1 MAATSLAEQLQKLS
15 VPQATVYKDD
25 RVKASLL
32 FNPKKAALKDRD
44 TFYEIGLSG
53 LHELIS
59 LYEGFRLYEDTLFSI
74 SSKDFERAVQTKE
87 VNENLDQTIEKFL
100 LQLSPYLLLKS
111 AQKALEWLVNRYHI
125 HQYNVDA
132 VMALILPYHET
143 KIFVR
148 FVQFLIIKD
157 SSRWAWLKPI
167 PKNAVPLT
175 KQVMYNQCVSNPE
188 TLHFIAKNTLKYV
201 QEYGERAN
209 QLNTVFAFFCS
220 TAIGSMNTSKKVTEA
235 TISALLPTLVKALDS
250 PITDFRSSAYVVLGF
265 LSTKAKIK
273 PDTINVIV
281 GKMLTTEF
289 DLSYDAVLLINLL
302 YTNQEHVT
310 KLSDVILNDMSDDI
324 MVKLCEHLKKF
335 VELKINIQPFTLAL
349 LSGILPIILSDIEEF
364 RRFCQLPVILIDEV
378 DLKGQQ
384 PEKIIK

>member
-15 VPQATVYKDD
+15 VPQATVYKDHKK
-25 RVKASLL
+25 KASLL
-32 FNPKKAALKDRD
+32 FNPNEAAAKDRD
-44 TFYEIGLSG
+44 TFYEIGISG
-53 LHELIS
+53 LNELIS
-59 LYEGFRLYEDTLFSI
+59 LHEGFRLYEDTLFNV
-74 SSKDFERAVQTKE
+74 SSKDFERAMQTKE
-87 VNENLDQTIEKFL
+87 VNDNLDQTIEKFL
-100 LQLSPYLLLKS
+100 LQLSPYLVLQS
-111 AQKALEWLVNRYHI
+111 AHKALEWLVNRYHI
-125 HQYNVDA
+125 HQYNVDT

-148 FVQFLIIKD
+148 FVQLLIIKK
-157 SSRWAWLKPI
+157 SSRWVWLKSI
-167 PKNAVPLT
+167 QKNGVPLT

-209 QLNTVFAFFCS
+209 QLNTVFAHFCS
-220 TAIGSMNTSKKVTEA
+220 TAIGAMNTSKKVTEA
-235 TISALLPTLVKALDS
+235 MISALMPTLVKALES

-273 PDTINVIV
+273 PNTINVIV
-281 GKMLTTEF
+281 NKMLTTEF
-289 DLSYDAVLLINLL
+289 DLSYDVVLLINLL
-302 YTNQEHVT
+302 YTNQKHMT

-324 MVKLCEHLKKF
+324 MINLCGHLKKL

-349 LSGILPIILSDIEEF
+349 LSGILPIILSDLEEF
-364 RRFCQLPVILIDEV
+364 RRFCKVPVILIDEV

>member
-25 RVKASLL
+25 KKKASLL
-32 FNPKKAALKDRD
+32 FNPNEAAAKDRD
-44 TFYEIGLSG
+44 TFYEIGISG
-53 LHELIS
+53 LNELIS
-59 LYEGFRLYEDTLFSI
+59 LYEGFRLYEDTLFNI

-100 LQLSPYLLLKS
+100 LQLSPYLLLQS
-111 AQKALEWLVNRYHI
+111 AHKALEWLVNRYHI

-148 FVQFLIIKD
+148 FVQLLMIKK
-157 SSRWAWLKPI
+157 SSRWVWLKSI
-167 PKNAVPLT
+167 QKNGVPLT

-188 TLHFIAKNTLKYV
+188 TLHFIAMNTLKYV

-209 QLNTVFAFFCS
+209 QLNTVFAYFCS
-220 TAIGSMNTSKKVTEA
+220 TAIGAMNTSKKVTEA
-235 TISALLPTLVKALDS
+235 MISALLPTLVKALES
-250 PITDFRSSAYVVLGF
+250 PIPDFRSSAYVVLGF

-273 PDTINVIV
+273 ADTVNVIV
-281 GKMLTTEF
+281 DKMLTSEF
-289 DLSYDAVLLINLL
+289 DLSYDVVLLINLL
-302 YTNQEHVT
+302 YTNQEHMT
-310 KLSDVILNDMSDDI
+310 KLSDVILNDISDDI
-324 MVKLCEHLKKF
+324 MINLCRHLKKI
-335 VELKINIQPFTLAL
+335 VEMKINIQPFTLAL
-349 LSGILPIILSDIEEF
+349 LSGILPVILSDIEEF
-364 RRFCQLPVILIDEV
+364 RRFGQLPVILIDEV
-378 DLKGQQ
+378 DLKGQE